1 LCLCAEKY
9 ANKYGQEKPGAEH
22 FILAALDLQD
32 GSARDVF
39 KRLEVNPDAINQAI
53 KHKPERKTN
62 HS

>member
-1 LCLCAEKY
+1 LCLCAEKD

-53 KHKPERKTN
+53 KT
-62 HS
+62 